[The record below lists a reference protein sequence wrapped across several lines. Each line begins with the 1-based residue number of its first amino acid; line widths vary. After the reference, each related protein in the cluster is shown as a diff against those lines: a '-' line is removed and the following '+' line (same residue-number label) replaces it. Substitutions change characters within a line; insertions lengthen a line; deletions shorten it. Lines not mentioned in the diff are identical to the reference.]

1 MQYRKAEK
9 SDIDQLAEMRWDFQT
24 EFEENK
30 PVWEKEDFIKSCKN
44 FYSKMF
50 DSSNWLFWV
59 VESDSKIIAHVSI
72 FIVDNIP
79 TPEKLINKWGYLTN
93 TYTKKDFRGK
103 GIGSKLIKHVID
115 DAKSLNIETIIV
127 WPSDKSIEFYA
138 RARFNKT
145 TEIMEFPID

>member
-93 TYTKKDFRGK
+93 TYTKKILEEK
-103 GIGSKLIKHVID
+103 ELVQ
-115 DAKSLNIETIIV
+115 SL
-127 WPSDKSIEFYA
+127 
-138 RARFNKT
+138 
-145 TEIMEFPID
+145 